1 MINVAYMVKIL
12 DNKKNKYKR
21 ENKQTKLL
29 NKLKF
34 YSDFIIEISKAFDI
48 KDKNKICLLAITND
62 EDEIPIRNEEDY
74 IEYRND
80 LKQYLFYL
88 EEEEEFEPEKQE
100 LNIDFNFKLNIDL
113 SVVDEITNNIKN
125 QMKEQKE
132 ILDEN
137 HNNNDND
144 FDINKYVEV
153 QKSKNKQIFDKFGDV
168 FNSELKDI
176 FNKKGKLLSNLIINE
191 KNEFSKLCLINMN
204 AFDKEMNKTKDD
216 FSNLVNDFSQL
227 YNDYDNIADQLFE
240 EINIRFL
247 DDNLEFEK
255 TVKEAKY
262 IIVQDVTIE
271 NIGFKTYKSLYFIKD
286 EHKSSK
292 EIVFN
297 PNFLMTS
304 KYNFRLTLDGD
315 FSHGKRGSY
324 QFVIKIENPKP
335 NQEYTLYLIVK
346 EKEKGMRLSKPFKI
360 IVKIKDDPKIKEAE
374 KLYDELN
381 KQYPLDE
388 IFEKNEVINKI
399 INEKFDKDIIQIWIQ
414 TRLQEKNIIV
424 AEKLFNELNNQYNLL
439 NNGFDKLEIIN
450 QILEENFNR
459 NKLRDWAIQ
468 KIESRKAENIFIKY
482 DKKYNLSSSYM
493 DKQEIINYII
503 KEKFNEEKIEKWIKD
518 KIGNPAPSI
527 PIIEKEVENI
537 YNELENEFNISSIL
551 DRNEVIN
558 IIKKFGCDRD
568 KIKEYIL
575 NLF

>member
-1 MINVAYMVKIL
+1 MIKIL

-21 ENKQTKLL
+21 EYKQTKLL

-34 YSDFIIEISKAFDI
+34 YADFIIEISKAFDI
-48 KDKNKICLLAITND
+48 KEKNKICLIAITND
-62 EDEIPIRNEEDY
+62 EDEIPIKNEEDY
-74 IEYRND
+74 IEYLND
-80 LKQYLFYL
+80 IKQYLFYL
-88 EEEEEFEPEKQE
+88 EEEEQFEPEKQE
-100 LNIDFNFKLNIDL
+100 LNLDFNFELNIDL

-125 QMKEQKE
+125 QMKEPKE
-132 ILDEN
+132 ILDE
-137 HNNNDND
+137 NNNDND
-144 FDINKYVEV
+144 FDVNKYIEV
-153 QKSKNKQIFDKFGDV
+153 QKSKNKQIFDKYSEV
-168 FNSELKDI
+168 FNNELKDI
-176 FNKKGKLLSNLIINE
+176 FNKKGKLLTNLIINE
-191 KNEFSKLCLINMN
+191 KNEFSKLCLNNMN
-204 AFDKEMNKTKDD
+204 ALNKEMDAKKDE
-216 FSNLVNDFSQL
+216 FSNLVNDFSQF
-227 YNDYDNIADQLFE
+227 YNRYDELADQLFE

-247 DDNLEFEK
+247 DDNLEYEK

-262 IIVQDVTIE
+262 INVQDITIE
-271 NIGFKTYKSLYFIKD
+271 NIGFKTYKSLYLIKD

-292 EIVFN
+292 EIIFN
-297 PNFLMTS
+297 PNYLMTS
-304 KYNFRLTLDGD
+304 KYNFRLTLNED
-315 FSHGKRGSY
+315 FSHGKKCSY

-360 IVKIKDDPKIKEAE
+360 TVKIKDDPNTKEAE
-374 KLYDELN
+374 ELYEELN
-381 KQYPLDE
+381 KKYPLAE
-388 IFEKNEVINKI
+388 IFEKDEVINKI

-414 TRLQEKNIIV
+414 TRLQEKNINV

-468 KIESRKAENIFIKY
+468 KIESRKAENIFIKF
-482 DKKYNLSSSYM
+482 DKIYNLSYSYM
-493 DKQEIINYII
+493 DKQEIINFII

-527 PIIEKEVENI
+527 PVIEKEVENI

-558 IIKKFGCDRD
+558 IIKKFGCDHN
-568 KIKEYIL
+568 KIKEYIS
-575 NLF
+575 NLL